1 MLLKSKTKKQ
11 MEQTGEK
18 SKIKTL
24 WQIINFSYNQVV
36 NKSSAL
42 VYK

>member
-1 MLLKSKTKKQ
+1 MLLKSKTKKKG
-11 MEQTGEK
+11 MNK
-18 SKIKTL
+18 KNKIKTL